1 MTAIPEAPAR
11 TGWSFL
17 LTRLVAV
24 VVLVAVSACTTVP
37 ASGQQRFTG
46 LLSEEQEK
54 QIGAEEH
61 QKVLEEYGR
70 YESPALERYVDS
82 VGQLLAAT
90 SEMRDLNWTFTVLDS
105 GIVNAMALPGGYVYV
120 TRGLLALAQDE
131 AELAAVIGHEIG
143 HVTARHAAARYS
155 RGVATQLGVLAAGVL
170 GQAVLGTGAV
180 GDVAGVVGQGFL
192 ASYSR
197 DQEYEADSL
206 GIRYSSR
213 IGFDPDG
220 MARFLEM
227 LERERQVMAEV
238 TGMAPRGASIFDT
251 HPPSLERADRAR
263 QIGRGVQ
270 VADAMRARDVLLDQ
284 IDGMTYGDSAKQG
297 FVRGQTFAH
306 PELGF
311 RFVAPD
317 RFTLINTSDRVIATG
332 PQNATISLDMATGVG
347 PGSMTAYLRDQWAR
361 GVQIQGLEQIE
372 VNGME
377 AATAQAR
384 GSTRAGQV
392 DVRLVAIR
400 WRDGTIYRF
409 QFVSPTQAT
418 AGLSE
423 AFRRTTYS
431 FRPLTQAE
439 RNDLQ
444 PWRIRIHT
452 VRAGETIESIAR
464 RMPFDEHAVE
474 RFKLLNALGPGDRLE
489 PGMRVKVVAE
499 G

>member
-1 MTAIPEAPAR
+1 MTATLGMPPR
-11 TGWSFL
+11 LRMTHFL
-17 LTRLVAV
+17 VRLLAGAV
-24 VVLVAVSACTTVP
+24 LIAVSACTTVP

-46 LLSEEQEK
+46 LMSEEQEK
-54 QIGAEEH
+54 QIGAQEH
-61 QKVLEEYGR
+61 EKVLEEYGR
-70 YESPALERYVDS
+70 YDNPALERYVTS
-82 VGQLLAAT
+82 IGNLLAAT
-90 SEMRDLNWTFTVLDS
+90 SEMRELNWTFTVLDS

-143 HVTARHAAARYS
+143 HVTARHSAARYS

-170 GQAVLGTGAV
+170 GSAVLGTDAV
-180 GDVAGVVGQGFL
+180 GSIAGMVGQGFL

-197 DQEYEADSL
+197 EQEYEADTL

-213 IGFDPDG
+213 VGFDPQG
-220 MARFLEM
+220 MARFLDM

-238 TGMAPRGASIFDT
+238 AGMAPPGASIFAT
-251 HPPSLERADRAR
+251 HPPSRERAQRAR
-263 QIGRGVQ
+263 QLAQGVQ
-270 VADAMRARDVLLDQ
+270 VPDAMRARDVLLDQ
-284 IDGMTYGDSAKQG
+284 IDGMTYGDSAAHG
-297 FVRGQTFAH
+297 FVRGTTFAH
-306 PELGF
+306 PVLGF
-311 RFVAPD
+311 RFVVPD
-317 RFTLINTSDRVIATG
+317 GFTLINTSDRVIATG
-332 PQNATISLDMATGVG
+332 PQDAAITLDMDATAGR
-347 PGSMTAYLRDQWAR
+347 GSMTAYVRDEWAR
-361 GVQIQGLEQIE
+361 GVQIQGLERID

-377 AATAQAR
+377 AATAHAR

-400 WRDGTIYRF
+400 WRDGTVYRF
-409 QFVSPTQAT
+409 QFVSPPQAT

-423 AFRRTTYS
+423 GFRRTTFS

-439 RNDLQ
+439 QRDLR

-452 VRAGETIESIAR
+452 VRSGETVESIAR
-464 RMPFDEHAVE
+464 RMPFDEHALE
-474 RFKLLNALGPGDRLE
+474 RFMLLNALSPGERLQ